1 MPRPILPIWHGE
13 WGSRG
18 TVAALPAPTVSTLP
32 LVFLAS
38 HRPSGQP
45 TLTATSRLPTDASVG
60 QPPNAAPWDPGQQVG
75 PLPGLLP
82 TWQRDIASR
91 KSGKWTPQ
99 RVGGRDCLV
108 KLISPS
114 TQQAPARAVEAYGLP
129 DTLRQLGRARL
140 LQGSFSGLTTGPRQP
155 AVPVQPRPRGLL
167 CRHMGLRASFRAGD
181 RQQPGRPLLG
191 LLTVPQQL
199 SWH

>member
-1 MPRPILPIWHGE
+1 M
-13 WGSRG
+13 
-18 TVAALPAPTVSTLP
+18 AALPAPTVSTLP

-114 TQQAPARAVEAYGLP
+114 TRQAPARAVEAYGLP

-140 LQGSFSGLTTGPRQP
+140 LQGSFSGLTTGPPP
-155 AVPVQPRPRGLL
+155 ASSARTASPQRTSVPTHGAAGIIPSWGSAAARSPT
-167 CRHMGLRASFRAGD
+167 FRAPD
-181 RQQPGRPLLG
+181 CAPA
-191 LLTVPQQL
+191 TVLALKP
-199 SWH
+199 